1 MKKIFLILTFLLL
14 NTIIVSAVT
23 ISEKEVRIS
32 INDDGS
38 SDWYVKLVY
47 PNPVEMS
54 NIFVLADVS
63 FVSVYANDK
72 KLDCSINTQSLGT
85 SIICNN
91 VNSSEIEYKF
101 KIYGLVE
108 RRNNMYIFSYSFP
121 TPNIVKKFDLTVKL
135 PIGAVIAD
143 KNEISHLGLEPF
155 TPSDGTEGTDGRQI
169 FVKWLFENPELGKSI
184 DVSVI
189 YEKPFMAF
197 PFVSNLIFIIGV
209 LVVVVT
215 GLGFYIYRRSSV
227 EKVLPILDK
236 PEREVM
242 KIILR
247 DRKNI
252 NQKKIVKEVGYSK
265 AKVSRI
271 VKSLEQRGLI
281 TVERRGRTNII
292 SLKKKI

>member
-155 TPSDGTEGTDGRQI
+155 TPSGGTEGTDGR
-169 FVKWLFENPELGKSI
+169 
-184 DVSVI
+184 
-189 YEKPFMAF
+189 
-197 PFVSNLIFIIGV
+197 
-209 LVVVVT
+209 
-215 GLGFYIYRRSSV
+215 R
-227 EKVLPILDK
+227 
-236 PEREVM
+236 
-242 KIILR
+242 
-247 DRKNI
+247 
-252 NQKKIVKEVGYSK
+252 
-265 AKVSRI
+265 
-271 VKSLEQRGLI
+271 
-281 TVERRGRTNII
+281 
-292 SLKKKI
+292 